1 MFQHGSVLDR
11 INEMLKQKQ
20 EQSNEVAQTEA
31 AQTET
36 VKTETV
42 KTETTPPVNQSPFG
56 FCGCCNP
63 PNALVATL
71 DRKILCPAS
80 REEYLLNVDGTVV
93 PRPPEVDLRT
103 TDSIETALND
113 GNAAFYYGG
122 FIGGQNE
129 EERPRRRRRR

>member
-11 INEMLKQKQ
+11 INELLKQKQ
-20 EQSNEVAQTEA
+20 EQSNEGAQTEA
-31 AQTET
+31 AQTEVT
-36 VKTETV
+36 KI
-42 KTETTPPVNQSPFG
+42 ETTPAVSQPPFG
-56 FCGCCNP
+56 LCRCCNP
-63 PNALVATL
+63 PKALVATI

-93 PRPPEVDLRT
+93 PKPPEVNLQS